1 MVRFFDLFFSVAGV
15 ILLLPL
21 FLIISLWIL
30 ATSRGG
36 IFFRQQRV
44 GKNGRDFYLLKFRT
58 MKPDSE
64 QGGKLTIGSRDPRIT
79 AAGLFLRKFKLD
91 ELPQLFNVITGK
103 MSLVGPRPEVRKYV
117 ELYSA
122 EQQTVLQVK
131 PGITDYASIAYM
143 DENTLLGR
151 SADPERTYIETIMPE
166 KIRLNMKYIEN
177 QGLSIYFK
185 ILILTVLHIF
195 KKGM

>member
-1 MVRFFDLFFSVAGV
+1 MVRFFDLFFSLVGV

-21 FLIISLWIL
+21 FLIISLWIM

-44 GKNGRDFYLLKFRT
+44 GKNGKDFYLFKFRT

-91 ELPQLFNVITGK
+91 ELPQLFNVITGE

-151 SADPERTYIETIMPE
+151 SADPERTYIETIIPE

-177 QGLSIYFK
+177 QGLSAYFK
-185 ILILTVLHIF
+185 ILILTLLHIF

>member
-91 ELPQLFNVITGK
+91 ELPQLFNVITGE

-131 PGITDYASIAYM
+131 PGITDYASIAYI

-177 QGLSIYFK
+177 QGLSAYFK
-185 ILILTVLHIF
+185 ILILTLLHIF

>member
-21 FLIISLWIL
+21 FLIISLWIV

-36 IFFRQQRV
+36 IFFRQLRV

-79 AAGLFLRKFKLD
+79 AAGMFLRKFKLD
-91 ELPQLFNVITGK
+91 ELPQLFNVINGE

-177 QGLSIYFK
+177 QGLSAYFK
-185 ILILTVLHIF
+185 ILILTLLHIF

>member
-21 FLIISLWIL
+21 FLIISLWIT

-91 ELPQLFNVITGK
+91 ELPQLFNVITGE

-177 QGLSIYFK
+177 QGLSTYFK

>member
-64 QGGKLTIGSRDPRIT
+64 QGGKLTIGSHDPRIT

-91 ELPQLFNVITGK
+91 ELPQLFNVITGE

-177 QGLSIYFK
+177 QGLSTYFK
-185 ILILTVLHIF
+185 ILILTLLHIF